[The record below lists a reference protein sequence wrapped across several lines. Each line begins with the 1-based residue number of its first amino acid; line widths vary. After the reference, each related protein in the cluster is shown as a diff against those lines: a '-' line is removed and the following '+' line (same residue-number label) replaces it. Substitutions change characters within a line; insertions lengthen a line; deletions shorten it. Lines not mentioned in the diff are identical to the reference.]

1 MKTFEQVISAINES
15 NDTFEQANPAVKR
28 MMIAQDVLDRI
39 TIKQLRP
46 KTQHLINHILPNLNH
61 NDSILDTLNK
71 EKYSCNVCAKGA
83 LFLSYVGRVNNFE
96 WSMCDLGTWH
106 GGAEMIK
113 LREIFS
119 EYQLSLIETAFEGR
133 VYVYQDR
140 EGLPLFPENS
150 EEEKEVN
157 AAILLYGYDNSA
169 SVPDSELANTRL
181 VEICN
186 NIIRNE
192 GTYIPSQD
200 LPENKLSTLKIK
212 RIHPGY
218 Y

>member
-1 MKTFEQVISAINES
+1 MKTFEQVISNINQS

-39 TIKQLRP
+39 EIKQLRP
-46 KTQHLINHILPNLNH
+46 KTQHLISQIEYVG
-61 NDSILDTLNK
+61 DESILDSLK
-71 EKYSCNVCAKGA
+71 RERYYCNVCAKGA
-83 LFLSYVGRVNNFE
+83 LFMSYVGRVNQFY